1 MRRNLLSRLDEY
13 VEYAVD
19 ILRKLISIPT
29 INPPGQ
35 DYKKCAEYLGRVLE
49 ELGLE
54 VELMEIPEEFME
66 KYYPYFSLSKGYPR
80 YIVYGR
86 TKNRGR
92 RVIHFNGHYD
102 VVPPGSGWSR
112 DPFTPYLEGDKLF
125 GRGSTDMK
133 GGIAASIAAIRAALE
148 KGLDVGLE
156 AAYVPDEE
164 AGGTGTRYFIHKKV
178 SRPDYVIIA
187 EPSTSSRIN
196 VGHKGLVRGV
206 VRVFGKQ
213 VHGSVPWKGENAFM
227 NASRLAIEF
236 MDKYAEVLKERV
248 TKAPVMEPEARH
260 PTINL
265 GGYAE
270 STSRKDNIV
279 PGEFIFSFDRRTI
292 PEEDVEQV
300 AKELVDMFTGIA
312 GKHGMRSE
320 VKVLSAVPA
329 SLTPLDSSLVRV
341 TSSCVE
347 KVLES
352 VPTIMM
358 SYGRD
363 DGVFYRSAGIDTIT
377 YGPGV
382 EETAHMPDEYTSIE
396 DLKKTITVYECV
408 LEGLSKT

>member
-1 MRRNLLSRLDEY
+1 MTISSQLDEY
-13 VEYAVD
+13 VGYALE

-29 INPPGQ
+29 VNPPGQ
-35 DYKKCAEYLGRVLE
+35 DYKKCAEYLGGMLE

-54 VELMEIPEEFME
+54 VELIEVPEEFME

-80 YIVYGR
+80 YIVYGKTR
-86 TKNRGR
+86 KRGR
-92 RVIHFNGHYD
+92 KVIHFNGHYD

-112 DPFTPYLEGDKLF
+112 DPFTPYIEGDKLF

-133 GGIAASIAAIRAALE
+133 GGIAASIAAIKVALE

-164 AGGTGTRYFIHKKV
+164 AGGTGTRYFIHKNV

-196 VGHKGLVRGV
+196 VGHKGLVRGI

-213 VHGSVPWKGENAFM
+213 VHGSVPWKGENAFI
-227 NASRLAIEF
+227 NASRLVIEF
-236 MDKYAEVLKERV
+236 MEKYIEVLKGRITE
-248 TKAPVMEPEARH
+248 APVMESEAKH

-270 STSRKDNIV
+270 STSKKDNIV

-292 PEEDVEQV
+292 PEENVEHV
-300 AKELVDMFTGIA
+300 AKELVDMFTNIA
-312 GKHGMRSE
+312 EKHGMRSE

-341 TSSCVE
+341 SSSCIE
-347 KVLES
+347 KVLGLT
-352 VPTIMM
+352 PAILI

-363 DGVFYRSAGIDTIT
+363 DGVFYRSVGIDTIT

-382 EETAHMPDEYTSIE
+382 EGTAHMPDEYTSVE
-396 DLKKTITVYECV
+396 DLRKTIIVYYCI
-408 LEGLSKT
+408 LERLSKI

>member
-1 MRRNLLSRLDEY
+1 MEEY
-13 VEYAVD
+13 VGYTLE
-19 ILRKLISIPT
+19 ILKKLISIPT
-29 INPPGQ
+29 VNPPGQ
-35 DYKKCAEYLGRVLE
+35 DYKRCAEYLGGVLE

-54 VELMEIPEEFME
+54 VELIEVPEDFME
-66 KYYPYFSLSKGYPR
+66 KYYPYTSLSKGYPR

-86 TKNRGR
+86 AKRKGR
-92 RVIHFNGHYD
+92 RIIHFNGHYD

-112 DPFTPYLEGDKLF
+112 DPFTPHIEGDKLF

-164 AGGTGTRYFIHKKV
+164 AGGTGTRYFTYKNV
-178 SRPDYVIIA
+178 SKPDYVIIA

-196 VGHKGLVRGV
+196 IGHKGLVRGV

-213 VHGSVPWKGENAFM
+213 VHGSVPWKGENAFIRAAKL
-227 NASRLAIEF
+227 ASEF
-236 MDKYAEVLKERV
+236 MDRYAEVLSSRV

-279 PGEFIFSFDRRTI
+279 PGEFTFSFDRRTI

-300 AKELVDMFTGIA
+300 AKELVEIFTGIA
-312 GKHGMRSE
+312 GRQGVRAE
-320 VKVLSAVPA
+320 VKILSSVPA
-329 SLTPLDSSLVRV
+329 SLTPLDSSLVRA
-341 TSSCVE
+341 SSECVE
-347 KVLES
+347 KVLGS
-352 VPTIMM
+352 APTILM

-363 DGVFYRSAGIDTIT
+363 DGVFYRSVGIDTIT

-396 DLKKTITVYECV
+396 DLKKTIIVYDCMIES
-408 LEGLSKT
+408 LSKT